1 MIFLRVLFL
10 FLVAFATPL
19 VWSQTVQSI
28 CHTTPENQNEIIGT
42 HLDKRLPIA
51 SVSKLVT
58 SYWALKAL
66 GPQFQYST
74 GIYVQP
80 LGSGQFD
87 LHLRGSRDPYFGQ
100 EKLHYLI
107 SELNKRGL
115 TQIRNMTFDENFLY
129 LQHLDI
135 ENDPLADTAFE
146 RLANRWVWFNWYMH
160 PTTIQRTLLEL
171 NKGLLKDY
179 EKTATKAQKNKIQFF
194 KNPKLSVKNLN
205 YIPSH
210 EFTPQS
216 GFLNFSV
223 KSTQLIHLLKEMNRN
238 SNNFAAVEIF
248 NKAGGK
254 DRFSQFIKKDL
265 NLGSESILFI
275 EGSGNRVSERSQYN
289 EASCRA
295 LLKVFKALD
304 ETLAGLKL
312 NLHHVISVI
321 GEEGLVDQG
330 TNVSGDFTS
339 RKGVAKTGTVDVSI
353 SLGGVL
359 NSKPEKIYFMINV
372 KPKHPNAR
380 RPARNLVGAEIQKI
394 AKKYSNSI
402 SEFFY
407 RDTDFISYDSSVEKA
422 SISLQLK

>member
-1 MIFLRVLFL
+1 MIFLRVFFL
-10 FLVAFATPL
+10 IFTVITALGAWA
-19 VWSQTVQSI
+19 QTVQSM
-28 CHTTPENQNEIIGT
+28 CHTTPSNQNEILGSN
-42 HLDKRLPIA
+42 LDKRLPIA

-58 SYWALKAL
+58 SYWALKSL

-74 GIYVQP
+74 GVYVQP

-100 EKLHYLI
+100 EKMHYLI

-115 TQIRNMTFDENFLY
+115 TQIRNMTFDQNFLY
-129 LQHLDI
+129 LQYLDI
-135 ENDPLADTAFE
+135 ENDPLADTNFE
-146 RLANRWVWFNWYMH
+146 RQANRWVWFNWYMH
-160 PTTIQRTLLEL
+160 PTTAQRTLIEL

-179 EKTATKAQKNKIQFF
+179 EKTAAKALKNKIQFF
-194 KNPKLSVKNLN
+194 KNPKFQVENLE
-205 YIPSH
+205 YLPSH
-210 EFTPQS
+210 EFKPKMR
-216 GFLNFSV
+216 FLNFSV

-254 DRFSQFIKKDL
+254 ERFAQFIKKDL
-265 NLGSESILFI
+265 NLGPEAILFV
-275 EGSGNRVSERSQYN
+275 EGSGNRVSEQAQYN
-289 EASCRA
+289 EASCKA
-295 LLKVFKALD
+295 LLTVFKALD
-304 ETLAGLKL
+304 KTLIGLKL
-312 NLHHVISVI
+312 NLQNVISVI

-330 TNVSGDFTS
+330 TNISGDFTN

-353 SLGGVL
+353 SLGGAL

-372 KPKHPNAR
+372 KPKHPGAR
-380 RPARNLVGAEIQKI
+380 RPARNRVGAEIQKL
-394 AKKYSNSI
+394 AKKYSDSI

-407 RDTDFISYDSSVEKA
+407 RDSDFISYDSSSEKA

>member
-1 MIFLRVLFL
+1 MIFFRVFFL
-10 FLVAFATPL
+10 LLTAFASPMA
-19 VWSQTVQSI
+19 WSQIVQSI

-80 LGSGQFD
+80 VGSGHFD

-135 ENDPLADTAFE
+135 ENDPFADNAFE
-146 RLANRWVWFNWYMH
+146 REANRWVWFNWHMH
-160 PTTIQRTLLEL
+160 PITVRRTLIEL
-171 NKGLLKDY
+171 KKGLLKDY
-179 EKTATKAQKNKIQFF
+179 EKTAAKALQNKIQFF
-194 KNPKLSVKNLN
+194 KNPKFQVKNLDFLS
-205 YIPSH
+205 SH
-210 EFTPQS
+210 EFLPKE

-223 KSTQLIHLLKEMNRN
+223 KSAQLVHLLKEMNRN

-248 NKAGGK
+248 NKSGGEE
-254 DRFSQFIKKDL
+254 RFAQFIKNDL
-265 NLGSESILFI
+265 NLGPDAILFY
-275 EGSGNRVSERSQYN
+275 EGSGNRVSEMAKYN

-295 LLKVFKALD
+295 LLTIFKALD
-304 ETLAGLKL
+304 QTLNRLKL
-312 NLHHVISVI
+312 NLTNVISVI
-321 GEEGLVDQG
+321 GEEGLVDIG
-330 TNVSGDFTS
+330 TNISGDFTS
-339 RKGVAKTGTVDVSI
+339 QKGVAKTGTIDVSI

-372 KPKHPNAR
+372 KPRHPEAR
-380 RPARNLVGAEIQKI
+380 RPARKLLGEEIEKLAI
-394 AKKYSNSI
+394 KYKNSV

-407 RDTDFISYDSSVEKA
+407 RDTDFISYDSGSDDA
-422 SISLQLK
+422 SINLQLK

>member
-1 MIFLRVLFL
+1 MIFLRTLAL
-10 FLVAFATPL
+10 ILSAFAAPL

-28 CHTTPENQNEIIGT
+28 CHTTPANQNEIIGT
-42 HLDKRLPIA
+42 QLDKRLPIA

-87 LHLRGSRDPYFGQ
+87 LHLRGARDPYFGQ

-115 TQIRNMTFDENFLY
+115 TQIRNMTFDENFIY
-129 LQHLDI
+129 LQYLDI

-146 RLANRWVWFNWYMH
+146 RQANRWVWFNWYMH
-160 PTTIQRTLLEL
+160 PTSVQRTLLEL
-171 NKGLLKDY
+171 KKGLLKDY
-179 EKTATKAQKNKIQFF
+179 EKTAAKALKNRIQFF
-194 KNPKLSVKNLN
+194 KNPKFSVKNLEHL
-205 YIPSH
+205 PSH
-210 EFTPQS
+210 EFIPKV

-223 KSTQLIHLLKEMNRN
+223 KSTQLVHLLKEMNRN
-238 SNNFAAVEIF
+238 SNNFAAVEFF

-254 DRFSQFIKKDL
+254 ERFAQFIKKDL
-265 NLGSESILFI
+265 NLGPDAILFH
-275 EGSGNRVSERSQYN
+275 EGSGNRVSEQAQYN

-295 LLKVFKALD
+295 LLTVFKALD
-304 ETLAGLKL
+304 KTLAGLKL
-312 NLHHVISVI
+312 NLHDVISVI

-339 RKGVAKTGTVDVSI
+339 QKGVAKTGTVDVSI

-372 KPKHPNAR
+372 KPKHPRAR

-394 AKKYSNSI
+394 AKMYSNSI

-407 RDTDFISYDSSVEKA
+407 RDTDFISYDSSADKT